1 MQMWE
6 VDEDAY
12 WERRRE
18 EYENRWQSDE
28 PELVEDVL
36 WVDDEEVEEQ
46 IKARCGYEPQE
57 IHDGTLAE
65 GDLMDIVLEM
75 VGIEAE
81 SARYD
86 GRVMGIYYKY
96 YEKSA

>member
-1 MQMWE
+1 MWE

-18 EYENRWQSDE
+18 EYESRMYGDPNE
-28 PELVEDVL
+28 PVLVEDVL
-36 WVDDEEVEEQ
+36 WVDDEEREEE
-46 IKARCGYEPQE
+46 IEARCGYTPQE

-65 GDLMDIVLEM
+65 GDLMEIVLEM

-86 GRVMGIYYKY
+86 GRMQGIYYKY
-96 YEKSA
+96 YDKTA